1 MAPSAVSPPPE
12 PTHKLLVKPWSR
24 PQETKE
30 DLDWAPLTNI
40 DLSRFDEPGGKQD
53 LAKQLYDAITRVGFW
68 VVTGTGIDDER
79 VLRQFSIG
87 NTFFK
92 EPLQEKRRFPCNF
105 AEGEYFGYREN
116 ERWIGDTGVK
126 ENIEMLNIH
135 KDIPAWKDVGRHRV
149 VEENWDEIRAFH
161 RDVWEVARKLFVLIA
176 IILELPENYLA
187 DAHAYDQVSDDHLRY
202 MIYNV
207 RTQEEWDKAQA
218 YSKGGHTDFG
228 SLTLLFSQHVA
239 GLQIRTPEGEWKYVK
254 PVPGGI
260 TCNAADTLTFLTNG
274 KTTPLK
280 PLVFMLTTRAG
291 FIKSTIHRVVTP
303 PKDQID
309 IPRLGLL
316 YFSRPGDHTP
326 MRTVPSP
333 LLDRIGL
340 IKDKDRDLSRPVPSG
355 TEYVRA
361 RVKDVH
367 HKTVL
372 DKREGTSFQYKGL
385 EVKNHYA

>member
-1 MAPSAVSPPPE
+1 MAPSAIETSVLA
-12 PTHKLLVKPWSR
+12 TDKLLVKPWSR

-30 DLDWAPLTNI
+30 ELEWAPLTTI
-40 DLSRFDEPGGKQD
+40 DLSLFDEPGGKQK
-53 LAKQLYDAITRVGFW
+53 LAGQLYDAITKVGFW
-68 VVTGTGIDDER
+68 VVTNTGIDDER
-79 VLRQFSIG
+79 VLKQFSIG

-92 EPLQEKRRFPCNF
+92 EGLEEKRRFPCNF

-116 ERWIGDTGVK
+116 SRWIGDTGVK

-135 KDIPAWKDVGRHRV
+135 KDIPVWSNVGKHKI
-149 VEENWDEIRAFH
+149 VERNWDEIRQFH
-161 RDVWEVARKLFVLIA
+161 KDVHENVARKLFTLIS

-187 DAHAYDQVSDDHLRY
+187 DAHAYDEVSDDHLRY

-207 RTQEEWDKAQA
+207 RTQDEWDRAQA

-228 SLTLLFSQHVA
+228 SLALLFSQHVA
-239 GLQIRTPEGEWKYVK
+239 GLQIRTPEGDWKYVK
-254 PVPGGI
+254 PVEGGI

-274 KTTPLK
+274 
-280 PLVFMLTTRAG
+280 
-291 FIKSTIHRVVTP
+291 FIKSTVHRVVTP

-316 YFSRPGDHTP
+316 YFSRPGDKTP

-333 LLDRIGL
+333 LLDRLGL
-340 IKDKDRDLSRPVPSG
+340 ISDKDKDLSRPVPTG

-367 HKTVL
+367 HKTVI
-372 DKREGTSFQYKGL
+372 DKREGTSFQFKGL
-385 EVKNHYA
+385 EVKNHYD

>member
-1 MAPSAVSPPPE
+1 MAPSAIE
-12 PTHKLLVKPWSR
+12 TTNQATNKLLVKPWSR
-24 PQETKE
+24 PEQTKE
-30 DLDWAPLTNI
+30 DLEWAPLTTI
-40 DLSRFDEPGGKQD
+40 DLARFDEPGGKQD
-53 LAKQLYDAITRVGFW
+53 LAQQLYDAITRVGFW
-68 VVTGTGIDDER
+68 VVTNSGIDDER
-79 VLRQFSIG
+79 VLKQFSIG

-92 EPLQEKRRFPCNF
+92 EDLEEKRKFPCNF

-116 ERWIGDTGVK
+116 SRWIGDTGVK

-135 KDIPAWKDVGRHRV
+135 KDIPAWSNIGKHQI
-149 VEENWDEIRAFH
+149 VEQNWDEIRKFH
-161 RDVWEVARKLFVLIA
+161 RDVHEKVARKLFILMA

-187 DAHAYDQVSDDHLRY
+187 DAHAYDEVSDDHLRY

-207 RTQEEWDKAQA
+207 RSQEDWDKAQA

-239 GLQIRTPEGEWKYVK
+239 GLQIKTPEGEWKYVK
-254 PVPGGI
+254 PVEGGI

-274 KTTPLK
+274 
-280 PLVFMLTTRAG
+280 

-303 PKDQID
+303 PHDQIN

-316 YFSRPGDHTP
+316 YFSRPGEKTP

-333 LLDRIGL
+333 LLDRLGL
-340 IKDKDRDLSRPVPSG
+340 ITEKDKDSSRPVPTG

-372 DKREGTSFQYKGL
+372 DKREGTSFHFKGL
-385 EVKNHYA
+385 EVKNHYD